1 MHTGGYQPVIVLLGG
16 GHAAGKSTTAR
27 AIKDELLSV
36 LPEGSAEVRIVDMS
50 EYADQAGSSIDT
62 SQFISSKSTA
72 ITVSK
77 RGKGKDGN
85 DVEDEHNYPILKPS
99 RFNFQKLK
107 IDLNECIKKAKE
119 PPMPLSSSP
128 SKAASTSGSTSGSTF
143 GSTSLATASA
153 CSSSSSSSSSSSQ
166 PQQIIIVHGLYALY
180 DKELRDMAQIKVFID
195 SDADTRLIRWI
206 KRDVL
211 GTKSNTLEEVINTYL
226 LGARIEM
233 SDYIVPTKEFADIVM
248 PRGAEPNAVRLVI
261 DGILLHK
268 GEKLTSISAHRQSFS
283 DSHLRPSRFF
293 EKERFDVQKNKFYQL
308 N

>member
-1 MHTGGYQPVIVLLGG
+1 MIVLLGG

-77 RGKGKDGN
+77 RGKGKGGN

-107 IDLNECIKKAKE
+107 TDLKECIKKAKE

-128 SKAASTSGSTSGSTF
+128 SKAASTSGSTSFS
-143 GSTSLATASA
+143 SSLATASA
-153 CSSSSSSSSSSSQ
+153 SLSSSSSSSSSSQ
-166 PQQIIIVHGLYALY
+166 PQQIILVHGLYALY

-211 GTKSNTLEEVINTYL
+211 GTKTNTLEEVINTYL

-268 GEKLTSISAHRQSFS
+268 GERSTSTSAHRQSFS
-283 DSHLRPSRFF
+283 DSHLRPSRYF